1 MNAPRRIVGMALA
14 AALSLPALALAAS
27 ADLGGGD
34 GGGQRSG
41 SSSSTA
47 HSLVNTASASGGGD
61 TTILPS
67 RGPGDTPASN
77 TSDTDNDPAGSLP
90 VSGSARQAAP
100 HPSSPGWQ
108 SLLPGSIQ

>member
-1 MNAPRRIVGMALA
+1 MNAPRRIVGLVIA
-14 AALSLPALALAAS
+14 AALSLPALALATS
-27 ADLGGGD
+27 ANLGGGD

-41 SSSSTA
+41 NGSSTA
-47 HSLVNTASASGGGD
+47 HSLVNTATGSGGGD

-67 RGPGDTPASN
+67 RGASDAPASS

-90 VSGSARQAAP
+90 VSGGARQAAP
-100 HPSSPGWQ
+100 RPSSPGWQ